1 MNGKS
6 FPSWNYIS
14 ICDEIKFLFDVT
26 VRMSLSISEFKENSP
41 KNSNFIY
48 FL

>member
-14 ICDEIKFLFDVT
+14 ICDEIKFLFDVS
-26 VRMSLSISEFKENSP
+26 VRMSLSIYEFKERSP
-41 KNSNFIY
+41 QLQTLFI
-48 FL
+48 F